1 MPVAQRFVRDAQ
13 ILQFVVRRKVPED
26 EQRDE
31 TEENEQVL
39 GDFHL
44 YLLFDKPVLKQMTN
58 VRQNIENLNSPGK

>member
-39 GDFHL
+39 GDSHL
-44 YLLFDKPVLKQMTN
+44 YLLLDKPY
-58 VRQNIENLNSPGK
+58 

>member
-1 MPVAQRFVRDAQ
+1 MVPERKEMPVPQRLVRDAQ

-39 GDFHL
+39 GDSHL
-44 YLLFDKPVLKQMTN
+44 YLLLDKPY
-58 VRQNIENLNSPGK
+58 